1 MRVHDASY
9 SARVTLDPAIAEEH
23 LPLTTELGM
32 LLRVAHARA
41 GRRANEAL
49 RPLGLEGRHLGVLL
63 VLDRGGPQSQ
73 TRIGE
78 ELGADKSAM
87 GRTVDDLERLGA
99 AERRADPAD
108 RRARQVSLT
117 AAGERLV
124 AHAKRVA
131 AETADGIFQE
141 LSTEEQVTL
150 RDLLTRVAR
159 A

>member
-1 MRVHDASY
+1 MAKSY
-9 SARVTLDPAIAEEH
+9 SARVTLDHTTAEER
-23 LPLTTELGM
+23 LPLPMQLGM

-63 VLDRGGPQSQ
+63 VLDREGPLSQ

-108 RRARQVSLT
+108 RRARQISLT
-117 AAGERLV
+117 ADGEQFV
-124 AHAKRVA
+124 AQAKRVA
-131 AETADGIFQE
+131 AATAEGIFQE
-141 LSTEEQVTL
+141 LSVEEQVTL

>member
-1 MRVHDASY
+1 MAASY
-9 SARVTLDPAIAEEH
+9 SARVTLDHTTAEQR
-23 LPLTTELGM
+23 LPLTTQLGM

-63 VLDRGGPQSQ
+63 VLDRSGPLSQ

-117 AAGERLV
+117 AEGVQLV
-124 AHAKRVA
+124 ARAKRAA
-131 AETADGIFQE
+131 AETADEIFQE
-141 LSTEEQVTL
+141 LTVEEQITL
-150 RDLLTRVAR
+150 RGLLTRVAR
-159 A
+159 S

>member
-1 MRVHDASY
+1 MASPY
-9 SARVTLDPAIAEEH
+9 SARVTLDRAATAEPR
-23 LPLTTELGM
+23 LPLTTQLGM

-63 VLDRGGPQSQ
+63 VLDRAGPLSQ

-99 AERRADPAD
+99 AERRPDPAD

-117 AAGERLV
+117 AAGEQLV
-124 AHAKRVA
+124 ARAKRVA
-131 AETADGIFQE
+131 AETADEVFQE
-141 LSTEEQVTL
+141 LSVEEQATL

-159 A
+159 P

>member
-1 MRVHDASY
+1 
-9 SARVTLDPAIAEEH
+9 LDPAATTQEH

-63 VLDRGGPQSQ
+63 VLDRAGPLSQ
-73 TRIGE
+73 TRIGD

-117 AAGERLV
+117 AEGEQLV
-124 AHAKRVA
+124 ASAKRIA
-131 AETADGIFQE
+131 AETADGIFRE
-141 LSTEEQVTL
+141 LTTEEQVTL

-159 A
+159 N

>member
-1 MRVHDASY
+1 
-9 SARVTLDPAIAEEH
+9 VTPD

-63 VLDRGGPQSQ
+63 VLDRAGPQSQ

-108 RRARQVSLT
+108 RRARQVFLT
-117 AAGERLV
+117 EAGENLV

-131 AETADGIFQE
+131 AKTADGIFQE
-141 LSTEEQVTL
+141 LSIEEQHTL

-159 A
+159 V